1 MAEVSLGRLAERRRL
16 RLSAEGRIQIA
27 TLLGIWAVWELLA
40 RSGLFYRDIVPSSL
54 KVFAALW
61 DHLSEAEFYHHLWV
75 TSYEVLTGF
84 AIGAFAGIALGI
96 LFGTRRFL
104 GRVMD
109 GYILALAPAPKV
121 VFLPILMVVFGIGVG
136 SKIAMAAL
144 SAFFP
149 IVLSTVAGMLL
160 VNPVLI
166 NVARTFNASALQ
178 MVTKVYLPSLVLPIV
193 TGLRLGLGVAII
205 GTLIA
210 EIKLSNAG
218 LGFLAIQYYELFRI
232 PEMYAVIVV
241 IFALAMG
248 ANMLMSRLNDRLGR
262 RGMPSSSE
270 VSGAA

>member
-1 MAEVSLGRLAERRRL
+1 MAEIGLARSDSAAAPLLGPEA
-16 RLSAEGRIQIA
+16 RIQIA
-27 TLLGIWAVWELLA
+27 TVLGVWAVWEALA

-54 KVFAALW
+54 KVFAALYT
-61 DHLSEAEFYHHLWV
+61 HLAEAEFYHHLW
-75 TSYEVLTGF
+75 TTTYEVLTGF
-84 AIGAFAGIALGI
+84 TIGSLAGIGLGI
-96 LFGTRRFL
+96 LFGVRRFL

-136 SKIAMAAL
+136 SKIAMAAM

-149 IVLSTVAGMLL
+149 VVLSTVAGMLL
-160 VNPVLI
+160 INPTFIKVGKS
-166 NVARTFNASALQ
+166 FNAGPWQ
-178 MVTKVYLPSLVLPIV
+178 MVTKVYLPSLVLPVI

-218 LGFLAIQYYELFRI
+218 LGFLAIQYYEMFRI
-232 PEMYAVIVV
+232 PEMYAVIIV

-248 ANMLMSRLNDRLGR
+248 ANAIMTKVNDRLGR
-262 RGMPSSSE
+262 RGMPNASDI
-270 VSGAA
+270 SGAA